1 MQANRAKVLVV
12 SAKGYALSFTADL
25 MPPLHRLLSLSGLLT
40 PAIWG
45 YSKK

>member
-1 MQANRAKVLVV
+1 MQANSAKVLVV
-12 SAKGYALSFTADL
+12 SAKGYALSFTSDL
-25 MPPLHRLLSLSGLLT
+25 MPPLRPLLSLSGLLT